1 MAIPLRKPNEIE
13 KLRIANIAVAKTLN
27 FLKVNVKAGMTL
39 KEVDAMGEKFLR
51 DLGARPSFKGLY
63 GFPAAICT
71 SLNEVI
77 IHGIPTDIVLKE
89 GDILGLDIGTE
100 IDGWYG
106 DSAITMPIGKISK
119 ADENF
124 TIFKEKAVDGMFLV
138 LKIEKELNYISRLTR
153 DIMLGNDYAA
163 NMQKLQN
170 SKDIVL
176 KNFLELEETTKNTL
190 DSQKKLEELKDS
202 QNKMMAFIED
212 GFKKMQSLSEVERT
226 PEVLASMYEKY
237 KKDATPLAN
246 ASRDSFA
253 KIAITKQGGVDKRTL
268 MYHSEI
274 DTLKNII
281 IIESIVVLLLLVLAL
296 SFLTKDIIGSLN
308 KFKNGLNNFFD
319 FINKKSD
326 KIELINIKTS
336 DEFGQMAN
344 VINEN
349 IILTQN
355 NLKEDQKLIDDV
367 SIVISRVKHGWYS
380 QSIQAETSNQ
390 TLNILKDGI
399 NDMIVST
406 KQHFVTVNKTLQ
418 EYTKYN
424 YTKELVL
431 DGIEKDGVFE
441 QFIIDINKLR
451 DAINLMLQENK
462 RNGLTLNDSSNG
474 LLLNVNKL
482 NESSNDAAAR
492 LEETAAAL
500 EEVTSSIFNS
510 TNKISEMSKIANN
523 VTVSA
528 SQGEKLASKT
538 TIAMEEINDKVTAI
552 NEAISV
558 IDQIAFQTNILS
570 LNAAV
575 EAATAGEAGR
585 GFAVVAQEVRNLASR
600 SAEAAK
606 EIKNLVQ
613 DATVKAN
620 EGKDISSEMI
630 KGYSSLNES
639 INQTITIISEITSS
653 SKEQQKGVEQI
664 NDAINSLDKQTQEN
678 ASIANTTNDIAK
690 KTSLIAKKILE
701 SAEQKEFEGKSS
713 IQVEQ
718 IDIKN
723 EKQTPV
729 KSSAKVVS
737 TPKVQNTQKVESSK
751 NHTEDEW
758 ESF

>member
-1 MAIPLRKPNEIE
+1 MTTND
-13 KLRIANIAVAKTLN
+13 
-27 FLKVNVKAGMTL
+27 TL
-39 KEVDAMGEKFLR
+39 KFGIAKKMFFFGLTVFLVVLITGIFKFN
-51 DLGARPSFKGLY
+51 A
-63 GFPAAICT
+63 
-71 SLNEVI
+71 
-77 IHGIPTDIVLKE
+77 
-89 GDILGLDIGTE
+89 
-100 IDGWYG
+100 
-106 DSAITMPIGKISK
+106 ISK

-729 KSSAKVVS
+729 KSSAKVIS

>member
-1 MAIPLRKPNEIE
+1 MKLIYKILWIEDQMNSIRGRKRVISNYIRDEKGFELEINEILTFE
-13 KLRIANIAVAKTLN
+13 Q
-27 FLKVNVKAGMTL
+27 
-39 KEVDAMGEKFLR
+39 
-51 DLGARPSFKGLY
+51 
-63 GFPAAICT
+63 
-71 SLNEVI
+71 
-77 IHGIPTDIVLKE
+77 
-89 GDILGLDIGTE
+89 
-100 IDGWYG
+100 
-106 DSAITMPIGKISK
+106 
-119 ADENF
+119 
-124 TIFKEKAVDGMFLV
+124 FKETV
-138 LKIEKELNYISRLTR
+138 
-153 DIMLGNDYAA
+153 
-163 NMQKLQN
+163 
-170 SKDIVL
+170 
-176 KNFLELEETTKNTL
+176 
-190 DSQKKLEELKDS
+190 
-202 QNKMMAFIED
+202 
-212 GFKKMQSLSEVERT
+212 GF
-226 PEVLASMYEKY
+226 
-237 KKDATPLAN
+237 
-246 ASRDSFA
+246 
-253 KIAITKQGGVDKRTL
+253 
-268 MYHSEI
+268 
-274 DTLKNII
+274 
-281 IIESIVVLLLLVLAL
+281 ES
-296 SFLTKDIIGSLN
+296 
-308 KFKNGLNNFFD
+308 
-319 FINKKSD
+319 
-326 KIELINIKTS
+326 
-336 DEFGQMAN
+336 
-344 VINEN
+344 
-349 IILTQN
+349 
-355 NLKEDQKLIDDV
+355 
-367 SIVISRVKHGWYS
+367 
-380 QSIQAETSNQ
+380 
-390 TLNILKDGI
+390 LKDGI

>member
-1 MAIPLRKPNEIE
+1 MTTND
-13 KLRIANIAVAKTLN
+13 
-27 FLKVNVKAGMTL
+27 TL
-39 KEVDAMGEKFLR
+39 KFGIAKKMFFFGLTVFLVVLITGIFKFN
-51 DLGARPSFKGLY
+51 A
-63 GFPAAICT
+63 
-71 SLNEVI
+71 
-77 IHGIPTDIVLKE
+77 
-89 GDILGLDIGTE
+89 
-100 IDGWYG
+100 
-106 DSAITMPIGKISK
+106 ISK

-153 DIMLGNDYAA
+153 DIMLGNDYVA

-226 PEVLASMYEKY
+226 PEVLASTYEKY

-380 QSIQAETSNQ
+380 QSIQAQTSNQ

>member
-1 MAIPLRKPNEIE
+1 MTTND
-13 KLRIANIAVAKTLN
+13 
-27 FLKVNVKAGMTL
+27 TL
-39 KEVDAMGEKFLR
+39 KFGIAKKMFFFGLTVFLVVLITGIFKFN
-51 DLGARPSFKGLY
+51 A
-63 GFPAAICT
+63 
-71 SLNEVI
+71 
-77 IHGIPTDIVLKE
+77 
-89 GDILGLDIGTE
+89 
-100 IDGWYG
+100 
-106 DSAITMPIGKISK
+106 ISK

-399 NDMIVST
+399 NDMIVGVIYGEETELSSHY
-406 KQHFVTVNKTLQ
+406 KRISQSYPVIIG
-418 EYTKYN
+418 
-424 YTKELVL
+424 KEFWYRLTGKEDFYL
-431 DGIEKDGVFE
+431 DLI
-441 QFIIDINKLR
+441 
-451 DAINLMLQENK
+451 DAI
-462 RNGLTLNDSSNG
+462 GD
-474 LLLNVNKL
+474 V
-482 NESSNDAAAR
+482 
-492 LEETAAAL
+492 AL
-500 EEVTSSIFNS
+500 EVDGSHIVEQT
-510 TNKISEMSKIANN
+510 IS
-523 VTVSA
+523 
-528 SQGEKLASKT
+528 
-538 TIAMEEINDKVTAI
+538 
-552 NEAISV
+552 
-558 IDQIAFQTNILS
+558 
-570 LNAAV
+570 
-575 EAATAGEAGR
+575 
-585 GFAVVAQEVRNLASR
+585 NLAI
-600 SAEAAK
+600 EIQAK
-606 EIKNLVQ
+606 YF
-613 DATVKAN
+613 D
-620 EGKDISSEMI
+620 
-630 KGYSSLNES
+630 
-639 INQTITIISEITSS
+639 
-653 SKEQQKGVEQI
+653 
-664 NDAINSLDKQTQEN
+664 
-678 ASIANTTNDIAK
+678 
-690 KTSLIAKKILE
+690 
-701 SAEQKEFEGKSS
+701 
-713 IQVEQ
+713 
-718 IDIKN
+718 
-723 EKQTPV
+723 
-729 KSSAKVVS
+729 
-737 TPKVQNTQKVESSK
+737 
-751 NHTEDEW
+751 
-758 ESF
+758 

>member
-1 MAIPLRKPNEIE
+1 MTTND
-13 KLRIANIAVAKTLN
+13 
-27 FLKVNVKAGMTL
+27 TL
-39 KEVDAMGEKFLR
+39 KFGIAKKMFFFGLTVFLVVLITGIFKFN
-51 DLGARPSFKGLY
+51 A
-63 GFPAAICT
+63 
-71 SLNEVI
+71 
-77 IHGIPTDIVLKE
+77 
-89 GDILGLDIGTE
+89 
-100 IDGWYG
+100 
-106 DSAITMPIGKISK
+106 ISK

-701 SAEQKEFEGKSS
+701 SAEQIEFEGKSS

>member
-1 MAIPLRKPNEIE
+1 MTTND
-13 KLRIANIAVAKTLN
+13 
-27 FLKVNVKAGMTL
+27 TL
-39 KEVDAMGEKFLR
+39 KFGIAKKMFFFGLTVFLVVLITGIFKFN
-51 DLGARPSFKGLY
+51 A
-63 GFPAAICT
+63 
-71 SLNEVI
+71 
-77 IHGIPTDIVLKE
+77 
-89 GDILGLDIGTE
+89 
-100 IDGWYG
+100 
-106 DSAITMPIGKISK
+106 ISK

-190 DSQKKLEELKDS
+190 DSQKKLVELKDS

>member
-1 MAIPLRKPNEIE
+1 G
-13 KLRIANIAVAKTLN
+13 IAKKMFFFGLTV
-27 FLKVNVKAGMTL
+27 FLVVLITGIF
-39 KEVDAMGEKFLR
+39 KFN
-51 DLGARPSFKGLY
+51 A
-63 GFPAAICT
+63 
-71 SLNEVI
+71 
-77 IHGIPTDIVLKE
+77 
-89 GDILGLDIGTE
+89 
-100 IDGWYG
+100 
-106 DSAITMPIGKISK
+106 ISK

>member
-1 MAIPLRKPNEIE
+1 MTTND
-13 KLRIANIAVAKTLN
+13 
-27 FLKVNVKAGMTL
+27 TL
-39 KEVDAMGEKFLR
+39 KFGIAKKMFFFGLTVFLVVLITGIFKFN
-51 DLGARPSFKGLY
+51 A
-63 GFPAAICT
+63 
-71 SLNEVI
+71 
-77 IHGIPTDIVLKE
+77 
-89 GDILGLDIGTE
+89 
-100 IDGWYG
+100 
-106 DSAITMPIGKISK
+106 ISK

-138 LKIEKELNYISRLTR
+138 LKIEQELNYISRLTR

>member
-1 MAIPLRKPNEIE
+1 MTTND
-13 KLRIANIAVAKTLN
+13 
-27 FLKVNVKAGMTL
+27 TL
-39 KEVDAMGEKFLR
+39 KFGIAKKMFFFGLTVFLVVLITGIFKFN
-51 DLGARPSFKGLY
+51 A
-63 GFPAAICT
+63 
-71 SLNEVI
+71 
-77 IHGIPTDIVLKE
+77 
-89 GDILGLDIGTE
+89 
-100 IDGWYG
+100 
-106 DSAITMPIGKISK
+106 ISK

-737 TPKVQNTQKVESSK
+737 IPKVQNTQKVESSK

>member
-1 MAIPLRKPNEIE
+1 MTKND
-13 KLRIANIAVAKTLN
+13 
-27 FLKVNVKAGMTL
+27 TL
-39 KEVDAMGEKFLR
+39 KFGIAKKMFFFGLTVFLVVLITGIFKFN
-51 DLGARPSFKGLY
+51 A
-63 GFPAAICT
+63 
-71 SLNEVI
+71 
-77 IHGIPTDIVLKE
+77 
-89 GDILGLDIGTE
+89 
-100 IDGWYG
+100 
-106 DSAITMPIGKISK
+106 ISK

-349 IILTQN
+349 IILTQH

-406 KQHFVTVNKTLQ
+406 KQHFVTVNNTLQ

-500 EEVTSSIFNS
+500 EEVTSSISNS

-729 KSSAKVVS
+729 KSSAKVIS

>member
-1 MAIPLRKPNEIE
+1 MTTND
-13 KLRIANIAVAKTLN
+13 
-27 FLKVNVKAGMTL
+27 TL
-39 KEVDAMGEKFLR
+39 KFGIAKKMFFFGLTVFLVVLITGIFKFN
-51 DLGARPSFKGLY
+51 A
-63 GFPAAICT
+63 
-71 SLNEVI
+71 
-77 IHGIPTDIVLKE
+77 
-89 GDILGLDIGTE
+89 
-100 IDGWYG
+100 
-106 DSAITMPIGKISK
+106 ISK

-737 TPKVQNTQKVESSK
+737 TPKLQNTQKVESSK

>member
-1 MAIPLRKPNEIE
+1 MTTND
-13 KLRIANIAVAKTLN
+13 
-27 FLKVNVKAGMTL
+27 TL
-39 KEVDAMGEKFLR
+39 KFGIAKKMFFFGLTVFLVVLITGIFKFN
-51 DLGARPSFKGLY
+51 A
-63 GFPAAICT
+63 
-71 SLNEVI
+71 
-77 IHGIPTDIVLKE
+77 
-89 GDILGLDIGTE
+89 
-100 IDGWYG
+100 
-106 DSAITMPIGKISK
+106 ISK

-226 PEVLASMYEKY
+226 PEVLASTYEKY

>member
-1 MAIPLRKPNEIE
+1 MTTND
-13 KLRIANIAVAKTLN
+13 
-27 FLKVNVKAGMTL
+27 TL
-39 KEVDAMGEKFLR
+39 KFGIAKKMFFFGLTVFLVVLITGIFKFN
-51 DLGARPSFKGLY
+51 A
-63 GFPAAICT
+63 
-71 SLNEVI
+71 
-77 IHGIPTDIVLKE
+77 
-89 GDILGLDIGTE
+89 
-100 IDGWYG
+100 
-106 DSAITMPIGKISK
+106 ISK

-153 DIMLGNDYAA
+153 DIMLGNDYVA

>member
-1 MAIPLRKPNEIE
+1 MTKND
-13 KLRIANIAVAKTLN
+13 
-27 FLKVNVKAGMTL
+27 TL
-39 KEVDAMGEKFLR
+39 KFGIAKKMFFFGLTVFLVVLITGIFKFN
-51 DLGARPSFKGLY
+51 A
-63 GFPAAICT
+63 
-71 SLNEVI
+71 
-77 IHGIPTDIVLKE
+77 
-89 GDILGLDIGTE
+89 
-100 IDGWYG
+100 
-106 DSAITMPIGKISK
+106 ISK

-349 IILTQN
+349 IILTQH

-380 QSIQAETSNQ
+380 QSIQAQTSNQ

-406 KQHFVTVNKTLQ
+406 KQHFVTVNNTLQ

-474 LLLNVNKL
+474 LLSNVNKL

-500 EEVTSSIFNS
+500 EEVTSSISNS

-538 TIAMEEINDKVTAI
+538 TIAMEEINDKVSAI

-690 KTSLIAKKILE
+690 KTSLIAKMILE
-701 SAEQKEFEGKSS
+701 SADQKEFEGKNS

-718 IDIKN
+718 LNIKN
-723 EKQTPV
+723 EKQMPV
-729 KSSAKVVS
+729 KSSVKVIS

>member
-1 MAIPLRKPNEIE
+1 MTTND
-13 KLRIANIAVAKTLN
+13 
-27 FLKVNVKAGMTL
+27 TL
-39 KEVDAMGEKFLR
+39 KFGIAKKMFFFGLTVFLVVLITGIFKFN
-51 DLGARPSFKGLY
+51 A
-63 GFPAAICT
+63 
-71 SLNEVI
+71 
-77 IHGIPTDIVLKE
+77 
-89 GDILGLDIGTE
+89 
-100 IDGWYG
+100 
-106 DSAITMPIGKISK
+106 ISK

-349 IILTQN
+349 IILTQH

>member
-1 MAIPLRKPNEIE
+1 MTTND
-13 KLRIANIAVAKTLN
+13 
-27 FLKVNVKAGMTL
+27 TL
-39 KEVDAMGEKFLR
+39 KFGIAKKMFFFGLTVFLVVLITGIFKFN
-51 DLGARPSFKGLY
+51 A
-63 GFPAAICT
+63 
-71 SLNEVI
+71 
-77 IHGIPTDIVLKE
+77 
-89 GDILGLDIGTE
+89 
-100 IDGWYG
+100 
-106 DSAITMPIGKISK
+106 ISK

>member
-1 MAIPLRKPNEIE
+1 MTTND
-13 KLRIANIAVAKTLN
+13 
-27 FLKVNVKAGMTL
+27 TL
-39 KEVDAMGEKFLR
+39 KFGIAKKMFFFGLTVFLVVLITGIFKFN
-51 DLGARPSFKGLY
+51 A
-63 GFPAAICT
+63 
-71 SLNEVI
+71 
-77 IHGIPTDIVLKE
+77 
-89 GDILGLDIGTE
+89 
-100 IDGWYG
+100 
-106 DSAITMPIGKISK
+106 ISK

-153 DIMLGNDYAA
+153 DIMLGNDYAG

>member
-1 MAIPLRKPNEIE
+1 MTTND
-13 KLRIANIAVAKTLN
+13 
-27 FLKVNVKAGMTL
+27 TL
-39 KEVDAMGEKFLR
+39 KFGIAKKMFFFGLTVFLVVLITGIFKFN
-51 DLGARPSFKGLY
+51 A
-63 GFPAAICT
+63 
-71 SLNEVI
+71 
-77 IHGIPTDIVLKE
+77 
-89 GDILGLDIGTE
+89 
-100 IDGWYG
+100 
-106 DSAITMPIGKISK
+106 ISK

-308 KFKNGLNNFFD
+308 KFKDGLNNFFD

>member
-1 MAIPLRKPNEIE
+1 MTKND
-13 KLRIANIAVAKTLN
+13 
-27 FLKVNVKAGMTL
+27 TL
-39 KEVDAMGEKFLR
+39 KFGIAKKMFFFGLTVFLVVLITGIFKFN
-51 DLGARPSFKGLY
+51 A
-63 GFPAAICT
+63 
-71 SLNEVI
+71 
-77 IHGIPTDIVLKE
+77 
-89 GDILGLDIGTE
+89 
-100 IDGWYG
+100 
-106 DSAITMPIGKISK
+106 ISK

-170 SKDIVL
+170 NKNIVL

-349 IILTQN
+349 IILTQH

-406 KQHFVTVNKTLQ
+406 KQHFVTVNNTLQ

-500 EEVTSSIFNS
+500 EEVTSSISNS

-701 SAEQKEFEGKSS
+701 SADQKEFEGKSS

-723 EKQTPV
+723 EKQIPV

-737 TPKVQNTQKVESSK
+737 TPKLQNTQKVESSK

>member
-1 MAIPLRKPNEIE
+1 
-13 KLRIANIAVAKTLN
+13 
-27 FLKVNVKAGMTL
+27 
-39 KEVDAMGEKFLR
+39 
-51 DLGARPSFKGLY
+51 
-63 GFPAAICT
+63 
-71 SLNEVI
+71 
-77 IHGIPTDIVLKE
+77 
-89 GDILGLDIGTE
+89 
-100 IDGWYG
+100 
-106 DSAITMPIGKISK
+106 
-119 ADENF
+119 
-124 TIFKEKAVDGMFLV
+124 
-138 LKIEKELNYISRLTR
+138 
-153 DIMLGNDYAA
+153 
-163 NMQKLQN
+163 
-170 SKDIVL
+170 
-176 KNFLELEETTKNTL
+176 
-190 DSQKKLEELKDS
+190 
-202 QNKMMAFIED
+202 
-212 GFKKMQSLSEVERT
+212 
-226 PEVLASMYEKY
+226 
-237 KKDATPLAN
+237 
-246 ASRDSFA
+246 
-253 KIAITKQGGVDKRTL
+253 
-268 MYHSEI
+268 
-274 DTLKNII
+274 
-281 IIESIVVLLLLVLAL
+281 
-296 SFLTKDIIGSLN
+296 
-308 KFKNGLNNFFD
+308 
-319 FINKKSD
+319 
-326 KIELINIKTS
+326 
-336 DEFGQMAN
+336 
-344 VINEN
+344 
-349 IILTQN
+349 
-355 NLKEDQKLIDDV
+355 
-367 SIVISRVKHGWYS
+367 
-380 QSIQAETSNQ
+380 
-390 TLNILKDGI
+390 
-399 NDMIVST
+399 MIVST